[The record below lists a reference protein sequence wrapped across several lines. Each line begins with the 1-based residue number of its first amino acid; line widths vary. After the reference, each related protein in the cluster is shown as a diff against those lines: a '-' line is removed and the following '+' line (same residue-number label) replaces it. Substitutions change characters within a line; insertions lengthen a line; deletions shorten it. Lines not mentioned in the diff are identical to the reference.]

1 VEPKP
6 NTPRVCAH
14 CRYVR
19 DQAGPDEP
27 TFLRAWCPVWS
38 LLIPD
43 PAVTGCSEFEPRE
56 AETPAEGET

>member
-1 VEPKP
+1 
-6 NTPRVCAH
+6 
-14 CRYVR
+14 VR